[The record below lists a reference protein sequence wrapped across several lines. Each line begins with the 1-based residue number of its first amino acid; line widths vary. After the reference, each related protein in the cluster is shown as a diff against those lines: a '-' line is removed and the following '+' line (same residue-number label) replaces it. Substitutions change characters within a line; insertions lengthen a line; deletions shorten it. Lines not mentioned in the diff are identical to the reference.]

1 MRDLFSNVHRAVSVC
16 GTSPAVLL
24 AVVAALLAAGP
35 VTTASGGGIT
45 LATPSGLNPGDK
57 FRFVYVTSGSLQPDS
72 SDIETYNTFVN
83 TQAYDANY
91 ADGTVLWKAIAS
103 TPTVNARD
111 NVGGFGTS
119 IPVYLVDGTR
129 VANDLTTS
137 TGGFWSGD
145 LFAAINISIDG
156 TGIYDDTWT
165 GSNDDGTGNAS
176 YTLGQYYSTVGNA
189 NTSSGFL
196 NYGNAFDTAYN
207 YMFAMS
213 SDLTVPVPEIDP
225 GGMGSV
231 LALIGGSLGLLERR
245 RKRA

>member
-1 MRDLFSNVHRAVSVC
+1 MRNLFSNVRRAVCVC
-16 GTSPAVLL
+16 GTSPAVWL
-24 AVVAALLAAGP
+24 AVVAALLAAVP
-35 VTTASGGGIT
+35 VTTASGGGFT

-57 FRFVYVTSGSLQPDS
+57 FRFVYVTSGSLQSDS

-129 VANDLTTS
+129 VASDLTTN

-165 GSNDDGTGNAS
+165 GSNNDGTGATF
-176 YTLGQYYSTVGNA
+176 TLGQYYPTFGSA

-196 NYGNAFDTAYN
+196 NSGNAFDTAYK

-213 SDLTVPVPEIDP
+213 SDLTVSVPEIDP
-225 GGMGSV
+225 AGMGSV
-231 LALIGGSLGLLERR
+231 LALVTGGLGLLERR